1 MSKIIVYT
9 TDWCS
14 SCNAVKRFLESK
26 SLDYEEVNIE
36 TNRIPRD
43 KLMELTGR
51 LAVPTVVIDG
61 KVIGGLDNLQQ
72 VL

>member
-36 TNRIPRD
+36 TNRIPRN

-51 LAVPTVVIDG
+51 MAVPTVVIDG
-61 KVIGGLDNLQQ
+61 KVIGGLDKLQQ